1 MADDEF
7 VAYVGDP
14 EIHDA
19 VVKSVS
25 YNGQQAEVSI
35 EAINGRRINIS
46 FNDVKGFQAHE
57 PIGMLLY
64 ALNEMRSIPPHRK
77 FVFTNSEE
85 NSDSILSLEALGFV
99 CK

>member
-1 MADDEF
+1 MANDEF
-7 VAYVGDP
+7 VAFVGDP
-14 EIHDA
+14 DIHDA

-35 EAINGRRINIS
+35 ETLSGRRIDVS
-46 FNDVKGFQAHE
+46 FSDVKLFHAHE
-57 PIGMLLY
+57 PLGMVLY
-64 ALNEMRSIPPHRK
+64 ALNEMRGIPPYRK

-85 NSDSILSLEALGFV
+85 SSDSGLSLEARKFV

>member
-25 YNGQQAEVSI
+25 YSGQRAEVSI
-35 EAINGRRINIS
+35 ESVNGRRIHVS
-46 FNDVKGFQAHE
+46 FNDVKVFQAHE

-64 ALNEMRSIPPHRK
+64 ALNEMRCTPPYRK

-85 NSDSILSLEALGFV
+85 SSDSVLSLEAREFV
-99 CK
+99 CE

>member
-25 YNGQQAEVSI
+25 YNGQRAEVSI
-35 EAINGRRINIS
+35 EAVNGRRIDIS
-46 FNDVKGFQAHE
+46 FNDVKLFQAHE

-64 ALNEMRSIPPHRK
+64 ALNEMRSTPPYRK

-85 NSDSILSLEALGFV
+85 SGDSSLSLEAREFV